1 MQFGDHSRL
10 HLPASASGCVAPG
23 EGRPGAAQLAGLLH
37 HPTGSVGQ
45 GSGCLPSPRGW
56 SSLSGVKAP
65 RSVAKAT
72 CLPISFS
79 LGQQEVVR
87 TAAPWSHWGYRP
99 LLSCS
104 PPTPGLYAALLHVLH
119 RASRSLPRQQNV
131 EDTDRGPCN
140 PEPII
145 PAMLPPQGRLGTIP
159 PHPRPCGSKLF
170 PVAFP
175 MAPCCPSCRPP
186 VGSLRPAW
194 PEHRDVG
201 CAGGR
206 CPQAAF
212 KLCLLEAGG

>member
-104 PPTPGLYAALLHVLH
+104 PPSLGYMQPFSTCSTERAVPFPGSRTLKTQTGDRAIQSQSYLQCSH
-119 RASRSLPRQQNV
+119 RKGGWARYP
-131 EDTDRGPCN
+131 
-140 PEPII
+140 
-145 PAMLPPQGRLGTIP
+145 P
-159 PHPRPCGSKLF
+159 PHPCGSKLF

>member
-1 MQFGDHSRL
+1 MPP
-10 HLPASASGCVAPG
+10 LPTGLELSFRG
-23 EGRPGAAQLAGLLH
+23 EGAAVCGK
-37 HPTGSVGQ
+37 GD
-45 GSGCLPSPRGW
+45 LPSD
-56 SSLSGVKAP
+56 
-65 RSVAKAT
+65 
-72 CLPISFS
+72 
-79 LGQQEVVR
+79 Q
-87 TAAPWSHWGYRP
+87 
-99 LLSCS
+99 LLSWAAGGGQDSCS
-104 PPTPGLYAALLHVLH
+104 VEPLGVQAPSLLQPPIPGLYAALLHVLH

-159 PHPRPCGSKLF
+159 TPHPRPCGSKLF

-175 MAPCCPSCRPP
+175 MALCCPSCRPP